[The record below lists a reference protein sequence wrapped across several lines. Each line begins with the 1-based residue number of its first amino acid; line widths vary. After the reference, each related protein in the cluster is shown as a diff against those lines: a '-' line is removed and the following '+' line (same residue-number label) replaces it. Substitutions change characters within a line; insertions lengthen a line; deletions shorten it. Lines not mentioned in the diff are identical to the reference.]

1 MTFHRS
7 PSGLTNLHL
16 FIGTDVVIF
25 VEGGQQS
32 FTLDEVIDGSYSH
45 SSVDLKF
52 WQGMFSIFLRD
63 GRKCQF
69 RAIGSKPTLK
79 SIAGLIINNQV
90 FNVWVAMDRD
100 HDYFHGELHIAPGIL
115 YTHGYSWENDVCNPE
130 VIEEVF
136 WTLVQIAR
144 GSVPVR
150 EEIEGLFAQISSQ
163 LRRAVY
169 LDILIGFHGASL
181 LPRDKPDSVYK
192 LIGQHGKPSVNRE
205 YLSGLIGQL
214 RKAYPRPIIRPV
226 AINLHVARD
235 CVGKIIACF
244 YCRVLQFLVKQY
256 TNIGSIQKQIISNLM
271 IEKFITYMNLHRDGN
286 IYAHYAGQFAMISSG
301 ADSQTRSFVKPKGF
315 IQKLYFFL
323 SRTKRIRHR
332 KRDV

>member
-16 FIGTDVVIF
+16 FIGADVVIF

-52 WQGMFSIFLRD
+52 WQGMFSIFLSD

-79 SIAGLIINNQV
+79 SIAGLIIKNQV

-100 HDYFHGELHIAPGIL
+100 HDYFHGELHIAPGVL
-115 YTHGYSWENDVCNPE
+115 YTHGYSWENDVCSPE
-130 VIEEVF
+130 VIEDVF
-136 WTLVQIAR
+136 WTLAQIAR

-150 EEIEGLFAQISSQ
+150 VEIESLFAQVCGQ
-163 LRRAVY
+163 LQRAVY
-169 LDILIGFHGASL
+169 LDILIGFHGGSL
-181 LPRDKPDSVYK
+181 LPRDKPDSMYK
-192 LIGQHGKPSVNRE
+192 LMGQYGKPSVNRE
-205 YLSGLIGQL
+205 YLSKLINQL
-214 RKAYPRPIIRPV
+214 RLTYPRPILRSA
-226 AINLHVARD
+226 AINLHVTRD

-244 YCRVLQFLVKQY
+244 CYRALQYLIKQY
-256 TNIGSIQKQIISNLM
+256 TSLGSIQKQLISSLM
-271 IEKFITYMNLHRDGN
+271 IEKFISYMNLHRGGN
-286 IYAHYAGQFAMISSG
+286 IYAHYAGQFAMLDIRFDGPEKSHIKSKGYLQSLLSFLNRFIS
-301 ADSQTRSFVKPKGF
+301 KKG
-315 IQKLYFFL
+315 
-323 SRTKRIRHR
+323 RE
-332 KRDV
+332 D